1 MSWYDGTTRTLEL
14 TSQTAVWHS
23 SGKPLTTR
31 TTAWYDKPSPTF
43 VDAISLVRRRAWLAS
58 EDFSPSSGNP
68 DMQEFPVALYHRM
81 VDSLAYAA

>member
-31 TTAWYDKPSPTF
+31 TSAWYDKPSPTF
-43 VDAISLVRRRAWLAS
+43 VDAISLVRHHPWLAS
-58 EDFSPSSGNP
+58 EDFSPSAGNSNTH
-68 DMQEFPVALYHRM
+68 EFPVALYHRM